1 VTRYALLVL
10 AIAASACDDS
20 VGPTDERRALR
31 DNRRL
36 FEREVGASYS
46 YDYRN
51 VRFAVGPIVEPVR
64 IRVRAATIV
73 SVVSLATGQNVPPDA
88 WHHYETVLGLFTTI
102 EAAYEN
108 NAAEVRVEYHRQYG
122 YPTDVYID
130 RDRRIA
136 DEEAG
141 YTLQNLTPESGV
153 VGLHYERQR

>member
-10 AIAASACDDS
+10 ALAANGCDDI
-20 VGPTDERRALR
+20 VGPNDERRALR

-51 VRFAVGPIVEPVR
+51 VRFAVGPVVEPVR
-64 IRVRAATIV
+64 IQVRAGAIV
-73 SVVSLATGQNVPPDA
+73 SVVSRATGQSMPPDA
-88 WHHYETVLGLFTTI
+88 WRHYETVLDLFTTI

-141 YTLQNLTPESGV
+141 YTLSDLTPE
-153 VGLHYERQR
+153 R